1 MKLAVARQALGRI
14 FACLCVLSPM
24 AIATQAHAAE
34 QQVFCVW
41 DILGEQGD
49 AANMMKDYALAARGW
64 GANLKLKVYTNEGV
78 AADDFKAGQCD
89 GILMTGLRG
98 RQFNQFTGSI
108 DSVGAIPSYTHMR
121 DVIDLLANPKL
132 APRLISGPYEVVGV
146 VPVGAAYAFV
156 NDRSINTL
164 AKAAGKKIAVLDW
177 DKSQAEMVKIV
188 GAVPVSADLTT
199 YGGKFNNGQVDI
211 LFAPIPMYKPMELYK
226 GLGTKGGIARFPVI
240 QITLQLLVKR
250 DKFPAD
256 FGQKSRVYVA
266 DQVPR
271 FFGLIRNTEREV
283 DPKHWMHVPLSDRDG
298 YEKIMREMRIHL
310 TKSGYYDQR
319 MMTLLKRIRCKRE
332 PDAAECALND
342 E

>member
-1 MKLAVARQALGRI
+1 MKFLAVPRVSARLL
-14 FACLCVLSPM
+14 ACLPLCLSLLMPM
-24 AIATQAHAAE
+24 PARAAE
-34 QQVFCVW
+34 PVFCVW
-41 DILGEQGD
+41 DLLGENGE
-49 AANMMKDYALAARGW
+49 AANMMKDYALAARSW
-64 GANLKLKVYTNEGV
+64 GAQLKLKVYTNEGV

-89 GILMTGLRG
+89 GVLMTGLRG

-132 APRLISGPYEVVGV
+132 APLMASGNYEVVGV

-156 NDRSINTL
+156 NDRKINSL
-164 AKAAGKKIAVLDW
+164 AKAAGKKVAVLDW

-188 GAVPVSADLTT
+188 GAVPVAADLTN
-199 YGGKFNNGQVDI
+199 YGGMFNNGQVDI

-226 GLGTKGGIARFPVI
+226 GLGKNGGIARFPVI
-240 QITLQLLVKR
+240 QITLQLMIRR
-250 DKFPAD
+250 DKFPAE
-256 FGQKSRVYVA
+256 FGQKSRSYIA

-283 DPKHWMHVPLSDRDG
+283 DPKHWMHVPLSDREG
-298 YEKIMREMRIHL
+298 YDKIMRQMRIHL
-310 TKSGYYDQR
+310 TKSGYYDKR
-319 MMTLLKRIRCKRE
+319 MMTLLKRVRCKRE
-332 PDAAECALND
+332 PDAAECSLKD